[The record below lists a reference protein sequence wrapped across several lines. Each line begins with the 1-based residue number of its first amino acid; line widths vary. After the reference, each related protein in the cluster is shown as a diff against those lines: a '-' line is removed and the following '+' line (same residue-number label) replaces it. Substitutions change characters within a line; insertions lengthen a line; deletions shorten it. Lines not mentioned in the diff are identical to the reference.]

1 MAIQT
6 PLIGAWFFDRD
17 DQQVFEV
24 VALDD
29 EEGTIEVQY
38 LDGAIGEF
46 DRENWEQLS
55 LAPAAAP
62 EDADVA
68 YELSQEDRW
77 HDEGHF
83 LPDPWGNPLH
93 TIEPDL
99 FPGFDDY

>member
-1 MAIQT
+1 MGVQS
-6 PLIGAWFFDRD
+6 PNIGAWYYDRE

-29 EEGTIEVQY
+29 EQGTIEVQY

-46 DRENWEQLS
+46 DLETWPQLP
-55 LAPAAAP
+55 LVPAAAP
-62 EDADVA
+62 EDSDVA

-77 HDEGHF
+77 HDEVMS
-83 LPDPWGNPLH
+83 PDTWVNPLH

-99 FPGFDDY
+99 FPGYDE